1 MHYLNPPRPRSPSR
15 PRCVLLRLRYSLL
28 LLAFFL
34 AAFQTRLLSA
44 PLEFTI
50 HLNQVTRTMA
60 GGFGASWH
68 AIGPEVFWYSDLHG
82 RVNRWAR
89 GSAFGANPPLNY
101 TNAWKDILRHARWL
115 GMDFIRV
122 EIDMRMYE
130 PQREQFSWDNNDM
143 LTLCRILDYCQ
154 SNKVD
159 VFLTQMWQDVSWNAY
174 PRVSRLQSAP
184 RSVEDF
190 AHGLGALCEHLVKE
204 KSYTCI
210 RWLCLANEPGV
221 DVAWWNGPGN
231 KPLSLMPAV
240 HAVRAELDR
249 RGLASV
255 RISGPD
261 CHLDMDPKDFFE
273 LNDPAIAAHD
283 AHHYGGVLSYEK
295 YQQLWAE
302 RAHAGGV
309 PFFQTEFGTSV
320 GDNPQDNPNSAAPRS
335 YASQLENAR
344 KIMLGLKYGIDGF
357 NRWSFLNRG
366 DLDGQWQLLRTWDT
380 NQWEYFPR
388 VVPETVPYYAFGIFS
403 RFTAKYSQLL
413 GCTGGNSNVLCAALR
428 SPRGALTV
436 FVLNVSP
443 KRQKLHLVFQ
453 DLSSSCELNKYQV
466 TEAALKN
473 SRYRMEPLGNF
484 TLRSPEPVI
493 SEMLPPRSITAYT
506 TYHLT
511 YSDNGVIEDPLH
523 RF

>member
-1 MHYLNPPRPRSPSR
+1 MYALNPHRPRPRCFLWP
-15 PRCVLLRLRYSLL
+15 CVLL

-34 AAFQTRLLSA
+34 PAFQTRLLSA
-44 PLEFTI
+44 PVEFTI

-68 AIGPEVFWYSDLHG
+68 AIGPEVFWYPDLHG

-89 GSAFGANPPLNY
+89 GSAFGANPPLNQ
-101 TNAWKDILRHARWL
+101 TNAWNDILRHARWL

-130 PQREQFSWDNNDM
+130 PQLEQFSWENDEM
-143 LTLCRILDYCQ
+143 RTLCRILDYCQ

-174 PRVSRLQSAP
+174 PGVSRLQSAP
-184 RSVEDF
+184 RSVEDL
-190 AHGLGALCEHLVKE
+190 ARGLGALCEHLVKE

-210 RWLCLANEPGV
+210 HWLCLANEPGV

-261 CHLDMDPKDFFE
+261 CHLDMDPTEFFD
-273 LNDPAIAAHD
+273 LNDPAVAAHD
-283 AHHYGGVLSYEK
+283 AHHYGGVLSYQK
-295 YQQLWAE
+295 FQKLWAE
-302 RAHAGGV
+302 RAHARGV
-309 PFFQTEFGTSV
+309 PFFQTEFGSSV

-366 DLDGQWQLLRTWDT
+366 DLDGQWQLLRTWNT
-380 NQWEYFPR
+380 NQWEYFQH
-388 VVPETVPYYAFGIFS
+388 VEPEWVPYYAFGVFS
-403 RFTAKYSQLL
+403 RFTAKYSQIL
-413 GCTGGNSNVLCAALR
+413 GCTGGNTNVLCAAVR
-428 SPRGALTV
+428 SPKGALTI
-436 FVLNVSP
+436 FVLNISP
-443 KRQKLHLVFQ
+443 KRQKAR
-453 DLSSSCELNKYQV
+453 LSLEGVSRLSLLNKYQI
-466 TEAALKN
+466 TERALQNSSYAMSPLRRLSLPAAN
-473 SRYRMEPLGNF
+473 AVVSD
-484 TLRSPEPVI
+484 V
-493 SEMLPPRSITAYT
+493 LPPRSITAYT
-506 TYHLT
+506 AYYLRH
-511 YSDNGVIEDPLH
+511 SDFGIIEDDDTL
-523 RF
+523 RE